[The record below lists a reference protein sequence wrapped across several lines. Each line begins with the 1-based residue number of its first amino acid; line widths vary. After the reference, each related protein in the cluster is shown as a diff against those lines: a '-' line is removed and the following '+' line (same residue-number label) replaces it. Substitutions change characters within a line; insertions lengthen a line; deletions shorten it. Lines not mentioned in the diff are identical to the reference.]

1 MKYIKTIFLLLVVFL
16 TCGCGKRDSISPQ
29 DFLEKL
35 KNYDLVDVKS
45 TINFADSAYK
55 VTGNNNLEILYIKC
69 SNKNTIKQMYYD
81 ETNNITKKAAAE
93 AVVDNPEKTDYSI
106 DDIEKSITKGDNYTI
121 AGYDLKNKYYRLSWV
136 DDTIIIASI
145 DAKNKSELVNLLK
158 SFNY

>member
-1 MKYIKTIFLLLVVFL
+1 MKYIKTIFLLLVVVL
-16 TCGCGKRDSISPQ
+16 TCGCGKRESISPQ
-29 DFLEKL
+29 DFLEKV
-35 KNYDLVDVKS
+35 KKYDIVDVKS
-45 TINFADSAYK
+45 TINFSDSAYK
-55 VTGNNNLEILYIKC
+55 VTGNNNLEILYIEC
-69 SNKNTIKQMYYD
+69 SNINTIKQMYYD

-93 AVVDNPEKTDYSI
+93 AVADNPEKTDYSI

-145 DAKNKSELVNLLK
+145 DSKNKSELVNLLK

>member
-1 MKYIKTIFLLLVVFL
+1 MKYIKTIFILLVVVL

-29 DFLEKL
+29 DFLEKV
-35 KNYDLVDVKS
+35 KKYDIVDVKS

-69 SNKNTIKQMYYD
+69 SNINTIKQMYYD

-93 AVVDNPEKTDYSI
+93 AVVDNPEQTDYSI

-145 DAKNKSELVNLLK
+145 DTKNKSELVNLLK